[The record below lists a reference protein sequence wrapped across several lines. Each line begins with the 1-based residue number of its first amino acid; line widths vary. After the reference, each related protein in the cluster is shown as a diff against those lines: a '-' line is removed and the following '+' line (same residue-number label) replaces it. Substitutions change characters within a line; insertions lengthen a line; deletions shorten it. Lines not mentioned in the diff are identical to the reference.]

1 MEYYRGK
8 NILITGA
15 FGGFGLCFISQ
26 LLDGGA
32 SLILCDAPQSA
43 VPIRDR
49 EKSLPVPVAGRE
61 KQILSIIPADLS
73 NTEGC
78 KTLHEEYRKLGKR
91 VDMIIHNAGIAFG
104 GEYADIPPELN
115 EKIIQVNLLSI
126 MRLNAL
132 FLPDMIRHRSGHLI
146 YMSSVAGFVATPLAV
161 SYSTSKFAVRSFAM
175 ALHGEIRKHGIRT
188 SIVYPFF
195 SKTPILK
202 SQRFGDPQISTLPG
216 FCATSPAHVVTC
228 ALKGAKNGRLH
239 ICPGFFSKL
248 MWLAVR
254 LHPVISAQRKIEGYS
269 S

>member
-26 LLDGGA
+26 LLDSGA

-43 VPIRDR
+43 IPIRGR
-49 EKSLPVPVAGRE
+49 GKSLPVPVSGRE
-61 KQILSIIPADLS
+61 KQILSVIWADLS
-73 NTEGC
+73 NAEGC
-78 KTLHEEYRKLGKR
+78 NRLYEEYRKLGKG
-91 VDMIIHNAGIAFG
+91 VDIIIHNAGIAFG
-104 GEYADIPPELN
+104 GEYVDIPPELN
-115 EKIIQVNLLSI
+115 EKIINVNLISI

-132 FLPDMIRHRSGHLI
+132 FLPELIRHRSGHLI

-161 SYSTSKFAVRSFAM
+161 SYSTSKFGVRSFAM

-195 SKTPILK
+195 SKTSILN
-202 SQRFGDPQISTLPG
+202 SQRFGNPQISTLPG
-216 FCATSPAHVVTC
+216 FCATSPADVVTC
-228 ALKGAKNGRLH
+228 TLKGAKKGRMH
-239 ICPGFFSKL
+239 ICPGFFSKV

-254 LHPVISAQRKIEGYS
+254 LHPVISAQRKIQGYS